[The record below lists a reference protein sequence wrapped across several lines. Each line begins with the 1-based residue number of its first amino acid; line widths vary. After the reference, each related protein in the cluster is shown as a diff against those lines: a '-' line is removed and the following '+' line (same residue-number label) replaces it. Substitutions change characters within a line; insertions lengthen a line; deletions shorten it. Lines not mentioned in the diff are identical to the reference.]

1 MAWRKHAA
9 PNEPTKKAV
18 CPLNQGLYKTPFVCM
33 LLLSMKRVVL
43 VIAACALLL
52 TTSFDGCKDPSDYA
66 PQEDTLIPP
75 PGPPQLLAPI
85 DYYVFMDPNAALGS
99 LSFYIPVTLSWDTVD
114 GAEAYVL
121 EITIAALPPNTWIIE
136 NNDYYFLIHDD
147 ASKLCDYKW
156 RVRAGS
162 TQWDGMT
169 DWSEERRF
177 EARLRP
183 FGPSLLSPVNY
194 LTITVDTL
202 PALVE
207 LVWSTVCDEQ
217 FYLVKICKGA
227 QLIDSITAYTNMF
240 ECLAE
245 DTGTY
250 SWQIWADSP
259 LWQYPSFPSATNYFT
274 IQTR

>member
-1 MAWRKHAA
+1 
-9 PNEPTKKAV
+9 
-18 CPLNQGLYKTPFVCM
+18 M
-33 LLLSMKRVVL
+33 LLFSMKRVVL

-52 TTSFDGCKDPSDYA
+52 TTSSIGCKDPSEYA

-85 DYYVFMDPNAALGS
+85 DHYVLMDSSAVPGY
-99 LSFYIPVTLSWDTVD
+99 SFNIPVTLSWSTVE

-121 EITIAALPPNTWIIE
+121 ELTIGDLPPIIKTTENTGW
-136 NNDYYFLIHDD
+136 FLLIHDD
-147 ASKLCDYKW
+147 ATKLCDYMW

-169 DWSEERRF
+169 DWSEEWHF

-183 FGPSLLSPVNY
+183 FGPILLSPANFS
-194 LTITVDTL
+194 LITADTL
-202 PALVE
+202 PASVE
-207 LVWSTVCDEQ
+207 LIWSTVSDEQ
-217 FYLVKICKGA
+217 FYSLKICKGA
-227 QLIDSITAYTNMF
+227 QLIDSITVYTTMF

-250 SWQIWADSP
+250 SWQVWAGSP
-259 LWQYPSFPSATNYFT
+259 FWQYLSFPSVRNYFT